1 MITILS
7 KSTSSLTSSPAGAD
21 SSLCPDVFPE
31 LSEEVSYQKRK
42 VQLLDSLLERLNISL
57 SSYRDEVVGDNA
69 QKLRDG
75 VEYLVSQQASDLE
88 IEIQKRLLND
98 LLDEVNGLGPLEQ
111 LMGDPSVNDILV
123 NNPEEVYVERQG
135 QLLRTPIAFA
145 DTKHLLR
152 IAQRLAS
159 RVGRRVDESC
169 PMVDARLSDG
179 SRLNVTIPPVAIDG
193 ATISIRRFPA
203 EPFRMKDLED
213 RKAMTAEMRQFLM
226 AAVAGKLSF
235 LVSGGTGCGKTTL
248 LNALAEGV
256 PHSERIVTVED
267 SAELKLRH
275 PHIIRLESRVANTEG
290 TGAITLRDLVRN
302 ALRMR
307 PDRLL
312 VGEVRGAE
320 AVDMLQA
327 INTGHEGSFST
338 IHANTAKDSL
348 TRLEMMVAIGGFDLP
363 LPVIRAYI
371 SSGIRLV
378 VHLARLQNGIRRIV
392 RIAELVGIKNGDYEL
407 IDIFRF
413 DPASEVDDPR
423 PYGNFVATG
432 HVPTFLDRLSMSD
445 PTLEDRFFQQRTL
458 QRIER
463 S

>member
-1 MITILS
+1 
-7 KSTSSLTSSPAGAD
+7 
-21 SSLCPDVFPE
+21 
-31 LSEEVSYQKRK
+31 
-42 VQLLDSLLERLNISL
+42 
-57 SSYRDEVVGDNA
+57 
-69 QKLRDG
+69 
-75 VEYLVSQQASDLE
+75 
-88 IEIQKRLLND
+88 
-98 LLDEVNGLGPLEQ
+98 
-111 LMGDPSVNDILV
+111 
-123 NNPEEVYVERQG
+123 
-135 QLLRTPIAFA
+135 
-145 DTKHLLR
+145 
-152 IAQRLAS
+152 
-159 RVGRRVDESC
+159 
-169 PMVDARLSDG
+169 LSDG

-432 HVPTFLDRLSMSD
+432 HVPTCLDRLSMSD
-445 PTLEDRFFQQRTL
+445 PTLQDRFFQQRTL